1 MEQATHKERVVLPTT
16 VKPSKY
22 NITLQPD
29 LKNFTFT
36 YDPRLCA
43 TQRSLFVALPRVL
56 NVETIT
62 LN

>member
-29 LKNFTFT
+29 LKNFTFR
-36 YDPRLCA
+36 YDPRPCA
-43 TQRSLFVALPRVL
+43 TQSL
-56 NVETIT
+56 
-62 LN
+62 

>member
-29 LKNFTFT
+29 LKNFTFR
-36 YDPRLCA
+36 YDPRPVCNSI
-43 TQRSLFVALPRVL
+43 SL
-56 NVETIT
+56 
-62 LN
+62 

>member
-36 YDPRLCA
+36 YDPRPCA
-43 TQRSLFVALPRVL
+43 TQQSL
-56 NVETIT
+56 
-62 LN
+62 